1 MINLKANSK
10 IFFSLLTLISCNSFA
25 AVQLTENNFAGEWPF
40 TIESGVLDCKDAS
53 ITLEYHD
60 IKYAINGIAKA
71 KGFAEVDSIWKDDP
85 AFYELA
91 KAIKKS
97 DESIEDVITQMG
109 GPTKINIGPII
120 QLGLKLCK

>member
-1 MINLKANSK
+1 MINLKTNSK
-10 IFFSLLTLISCNSFA
+10 IFFSLLTLMSCNSFA
-25 AVQLTENNFAGEWPF
+25 AVQLTEKNFTAEWPF
-40 TIESGVLDCKDAS
+40 TIESGILDCEGTS
-53 ITLEYHD
+53 ITFEYND

-71 KGFAEVDSIWKDDP
+71 KGFAEIDSIWKDDP
-85 AFYELA
+85 DFFELA

-97 DESIEDVITQMG
+97 DESIEDVITEMG